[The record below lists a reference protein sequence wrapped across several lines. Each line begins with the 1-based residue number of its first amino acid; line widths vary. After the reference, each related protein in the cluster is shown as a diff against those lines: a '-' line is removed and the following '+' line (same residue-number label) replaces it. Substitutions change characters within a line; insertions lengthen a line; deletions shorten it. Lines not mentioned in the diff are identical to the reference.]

1 MIERPVIERPGT
13 ERTTTERLSAAEIAR
28 RLEMFP
34 PTPQQA
40 AVIEAPLAPA
50 LVVAGAGSGKTE
62 TMALR
67 VLYLLANGLVEA
79 PQILGLTFTRKAASE
94 LGERIRKHIGRL
106 SHVGLAG
113 DYDPFDP
120 PVVSTYNAF
129 ANGIYRDHAPLIGR
143 ESGGVVLG
151 EASAW
156 QLARRVVLESSDGAL
171 ADLDLG
177 VDRITE
183 LVLDTANG
191 LGEHAADPEAVR
203 AMALEYGLAL
213 DALPAGTPAYKA
225 EFDTCRR
232 PAATLPLLLSLVET
246 FRERKRASG
255 AVQYSDQVSLALEIV
270 AASDELVA
278 DFRDRYRVVLLDEY
292 QDTSVVQTR
301 MLARLFAGGA
311 VMAVGDPHQSIYG
324 WRGASAANLE
334 GFARDFGGGAEV
346 RSFALSTS
354 WRNGT
359 AVLDAANTIAAPL
372 AAASRIDV
380 PQLGP
385 SPTASGYAV
394 DSVFAETL
402 DEEADAVAGWFAAR
416 LADARTP
423 PSAAMLLRARRTLP
437 AFLAAFRRHD
447 VPYHVLGVGGL
458 LQEPEV
464 ADLVSALR
472 VVHDAGA
479 GAELVRLLA
488 GATWRIGPAD
498 LAGLQRLARW
508 LEQRDF
514 AQQRLGAEVAELLG
528 RSVAEGESASIVD
541 ALDFLAHHR
550 GHGMEA
556 AFSPEG
562 LQRLRRAGRTFAD
575 LRTRSGGDLGD
586 FVHLV
591 IEALDIDIE
600 VLANEGRPG
609 LSSLHAFDEALAGY
623 LQVAEGATLGGFLGW
638 LAAAEQKED
647 LSPRSDPPE
656 AGTVQVLTVH
666 GAKGLEWDL
675 VAVPRMVADEL
686 PSKPKST
693 LGWLAPGVLPWEFRG
708 DAAELPVF
716 PWRSL
721 TDRAGLKAELAAYK
735 GSVAASLLAEER
747 RLAYVAVTRARHR
760 LLLSGSFWATQKTP
774 RSPSCYLTELAEAGV
789 IPAPP
794 EAPQSAER
802 PEGAPAE
809 RFLWPADPLGS
820 RRPAVEAA
828 AAAVRAADPDD
839 AGRWLASVDALLAER
854 AELLAGG
861 GPVPLPDRIPASR
874 FKDFVDDPDA
884 VLAALR
890 RPMPERPY
898 RATRLG
904 TLFHAWVEER
914 ARLAPST
921 ELVDA
926 LLDER
931 DGDPEVGDEVQG
943 LAALQ
948 DRFLASPWG
957 RLEPVEVETEIQVPF
972 EGRVLVCKIDAVY
985 RREGRIEIVDWK
997 TGAPPKSSAD
1007 LELKQ
1012 FQLALYR
1019 FAYAE
1024 REGIDPAHIDA
1035 VFYYVAHDRIVRPE
1049 RLYSADELR
1058 ARWATVAGRGT
1069 GPVLAS
1075 IIER

>member
-1 MIERPVIERPGT
+1 MAERVDAAQIAL
-13 ERTTTERLSAAEIAR
+13 RLG
-28 RLEMFP
+28 MFP
-34 PTPQQA
+34 PTAQQA
-40 AVIEAPLAPA
+40 KVIEAPLEPA

-67 VLYLLANGLVEA
+67 VLYLLANGLVDA

-94 LGERIRKHIGRL
+94 LGDRIRRHVGRL
-106 SHVGLAG
+106 AAVGLAPG
-113 DYDPFDP
+113 YDPFDP
-120 PVVSTYNAF
+120 PAVSTYNAF
-129 ANGIYRDHAPLIGR
+129 ANGVYRDHAPLIGR

-171 ADLDLG
+171 ADLDLN

-191 LGEHAADPEAVR
+191 LAEHAADPAAVR
-203 AMALEYGLAL
+203 AMALTYGAAL
-213 DALPAGTPAYKA
+213 DALPIASAAYRSEFETARKPA
-225 EFDTCRR
+225 D
-232 PAATLPLLLSLVET
+232 TLPVLLSLVET
-246 FRERKRASG
+246 YRERKRASG

-270 AASDELVA
+270 SSSDELVD
-278 DFRDRYRVVLLDEY
+278 DFRSRYRVVLLDEY

-301 MLARLFAGGA
+301 MLARLFAGRA

-334 GFARDFGGGAEV
+334 GFERDFGGGRSV
-346 RSFALSTS
+346 RTFALSTS

-359 AVLDAANTIAAPL
+359 AVLDAANTLAAPL

-380 PQLGP
+380 PRLAP
-385 SPTASGYAV
+385 APTASEHAV
-394 DSVFAETL
+394 ESVFAETL
-402 DEEADAVAGWFAAR
+402 DDEADAVAAWFAAR
-416 LADARTP
+416 LAESPQP

-437 AFLAAFRRHD
+437 AFLAAFRRQE
-447 VPYHVLGVGGL
+447 VPFHVLGVGGL

-472 VVHDAGA
+472 VVHDAQA

-488 GATWRIGPAD
+488 GAAWRIGPAD
-498 LAGLQRLARW
+498 LAALQRLARW

-528 RSVAEGESASIVD
+528 RSVAEGESSSIVD
-541 ALDFLAHHR
+541 ALDFLAHHE

-556 AFSPEG
+556 GFSPAG
-562 LQRLRRAGRTFAD
+562 LERLRRAGRVFAE
-575 LRTRSGGDLGD
+575 LRGRSGGDLGD

-591 IEALDIDIE
+591 VEALDLDIE
-600 VLANEGRPG
+600 VLANEGRG
-609 LSSLHAFDEALAGY
+609 DQASLHAFDEALAGY

-656 AGTVQVLTVH
+656 AGTVQILTVH
-666 GAKGLEWDL
+666 GAKGLEWDV

-686 PSKPKST
+686 PAKPKST
-693 LGWLAPGVLPWEFRG
+693 RGWLAPGVLPWEFRG

-716 PWRSL
+716 PWRSFA
-721 TDRAGLKAELAAYK
+721 DRTELRTALQAYQ
-735 GSVAASLLAEER
+735 GAVAASLLAEER

-760 LLLSGSFWATQKTP
+760 LLLTGSFWATQKTP
-774 RSPSCYLTELAEAGV
+774 RAPSCYLEELADAGL
-789 IPAPP
+789 IEAPP
-794 EAPQSAER
+794 AAPESPSR

-809 RFLWPADPLGS
+809 RFLWPADPLGA
-820 RRPAVEAA
+820 RRTAVEAA
-828 AAAVRAADPDD
+828 AEAVRSADPDD
-839 AGRWLASVDALLAER
+839 AGRWLVPVDALLAER
-854 AELLAGG
+854 AEQLAGG
-861 GPVPLPDRIPASR
+861 GRVPLPDRIPASR
-874 FKDFVDDPDA
+874 FKDFVDDPEA

-904 TLFHAWVEER
+904 TLFHAWVEDR

-931 DGDPEVGDEVQG
+931 DGDPEVGDGVEGLEV
-943 LAALQ
+943 LQ
-948 DRFLASPWG
+948 ERFLASPWG
-957 RLEPVEVETEIQVPF
+957 RLEPIEVETEIQVPF
-972 EGRVLVCKIDAVY
+972 EGRVLVCKLDAVY
-985 RREGRIEIVDWK
+985 RRQGRIEIVDWK
-997 TGAPPKSSAD
+997 TGAPPSSAAD

-1024 REGIDPAHIDA
+1024 REGIDPEGIDA

-1049 RLYSADELR
+1049 RLYSPAELR
-1058 ARWATVAGRGT
+1058 ERWATVAGRGT
-1069 GPVLAS
+1069 GPVLSS

>member
-1 MIERPVIERPGT
+1 MT
-13 ERTTTERLSAAEIAR
+13 ERVSAAEIAR
-28 RLEMFP
+28 RLSMFP

-40 AVIEAPLAPA
+40 AVIEAPLEPA

-67 VLYLLANGLVEA
+67 VLYLLANGLVDA

-94 LGERIRKHIGRL
+94 LGERIRRHVGRL
-106 SHVGLAG
+106 AAVGLAG

-129 ANGIYRDHAPLIGR
+129 ANGVYRDHAPLIGR

-156 QLARRVVLESSDGAL
+156 QFARRVVLESSDGAL
-171 ADLDLG
+171 ADLDLS

-191 LGEHAADPEAVR
+191 LGEHAADPDAVR
-203 AMALEYGLAL
+203 AMALEYGAAL
-213 DALPAGTPAYKA
+213 DALPVGRSAYKA
-225 EFDTCRR
+225 EFDACRR
-232 PAATLPLLLSLVET
+232 PASTLPVLLSLVET

-270 AASDELVA
+270 SASDELVA
-278 DFRDRYRVVLLDEY
+278 DFRSRYRVVLLDEY

-334 GFARDFGGGAEV
+334 GFARDFGAGRPV
-346 RSFALSTS
+346 SSFALSTS

-380 PQLGP
+380 PRLGP
-385 SPTASGYAV
+385 SPTASGFPVECA
-394 DSVFAETL
+394 FPETL
-402 DEEADAVAGWFAAR
+402 DEEADAVAAWFAAR
-416 LADARTP
+416 LAEAETP

-447 VPYHVLGVGGL
+447 VPFHVLGVGGL

-472 VVHDAGA
+472 VIHDAGA

-488 GATWRIGPAD
+488 GATWRVGPAD
-498 LAGLQRLARW
+498 LAALQRLARW

-514 AQQRLGAEVAELLG
+514 AQQRLGPEVAEVLG
-528 RSVAEGESASIVD
+528 RSVAEGESASLVD
-541 ALDFLAHHR
+541 ALDFLAHHE
-550 GHGMEA
+550 GHGFER
-556 AFSPEG
+556 AFSPAG
-562 LQRLRRAGRTFAD
+562 LERLRRAGRTFAR
-575 LRTRSGGDLGD
+575 LRLRSGGDLGD

-591 IEALDIDIE
+591 VEALDLDIE

-609 LSSLHAFDEALAGY
+609 LAPLHAFDEALAGY

-666 GAKGLEWDL
+666 GSKGLEWDL
-675 VAVPRMVADEL
+675 VAVPRLVADEL

-693 LGWLAPGVLPWEFRG
+693 RGWLAPGVLPWEFRG

-721 TDRAGLKAELAAYK
+721 ADRAELKAALATYQGA
-735 GSVAASLLAEER
+735 VAASLLAEER

-760 LLLSGSFWATQKTP
+760 LLLTGSFWATQRTP
-774 RSPSCYLTELAEAGV
+774 RSPSCYLAELAAAGV
-789 IPAPP
+789 IPELPAAPAS
-794 EAPQSAER
+794 ETR
-802 PEGAPAE
+802 PEGAPPE

-820 RRPAVEAA
+820 RRGAVEAA
-828 AAAVRAADPDD
+828 AAAVRAADPDE
-839 AGRWLASVDALLAER
+839 AGRWLVPVDALLAER
-854 AELLAGG
+854 AEQLGG
-861 GPVPLPDRIPASR
+861 GRVVPLPDRIPASR

-884 VLAALR
+884 VLASLR

-904 TLFHAWVEER
+904 TLFHAWVEDR

-926 LLDER
+926 LLSER
-931 DGDPEVGDEVQG
+931 DGDTDTGDEVAG
-943 LAALQ
+943 LTALQ
-948 DRFLASPWG
+948 ETFLTSPWG
-957 RLEPVEVETEIQVPF
+957 RLEPIEVETEIQVPF

-985 RREGRIEIVDWK
+985 RRGDRIEIVDWK
-997 TGAPPKSSAD
+997 TGAPPTSAAD

-1024 REGIDPAHIDA
+1024 RERIDPDTIDA
-1035 VFYYVAHDRIVRPE
+1035 VFYYVAADLVIRPE
-1049 RLYSADELR
+1049 RLYSAEELR
-1058 ARWATVAGRGT
+1058 ERWATVAGRGT
-1069 GPVLAS
+1069 EPVLAS
-1075 IIER
+1075 TIER